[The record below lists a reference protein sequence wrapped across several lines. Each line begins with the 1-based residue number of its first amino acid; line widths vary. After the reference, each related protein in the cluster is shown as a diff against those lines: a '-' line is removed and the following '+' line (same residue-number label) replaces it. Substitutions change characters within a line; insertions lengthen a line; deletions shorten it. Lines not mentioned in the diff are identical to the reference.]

1 MRLLITLL
9 AVSTAVADVAAAPAR
24 PARPVEELQLVFLQ
38 GDDRAP
44 VRQNASDDASLDV
57 GRVVAGRCRA
67 RPCTTTLVQRR
78 FRVRVDGRS
87 TTARFAR
94 VQAFVQNDMPGQ
106 RVRIDGRLLTS
117 VPQLID
123 ASVPVGIAVAHTL
136 EIEVPV
142 SEPAGLLAQNIVW
155 LVEAAR

>member
-1 MRLLITLL
+1 M
-9 AVSTAVADVAAAPAR
+9 
-24 PARPVEELQLVFLQ
+24 
-38 GDDRAP
+38 
-44 VRQNASDDASLDV
+44 
-57 GRVVAGRCRA
+57 
-67 RPCTTTLVQRR
+67 
-78 FRVRVDGRS
+78 
-87 TTARFAR
+87 
-94 VQAFVQNDMPGQ
+94 QNDMPGQ